1 MRTKLSLPFD
11 KSDFQNVREYLGLLL
26 GLILLNS
33 TLEASQPRPACKHS
47 VHWTGDNT
55 AALKWAQSAKVKSK
69 AGQMAN
75 LAMIWAQAYGNFEV
89 TGTDHL
95 AGLKMGD
102 IDGATRDKVL
112 TSLPPHLFR
121 EIESLPGVLDLFLL
135 CDPSARA
142 TPITQ
147 HRAFCMVHSCLVLAL
162 AH

>member
-1 MRTKLSLPFD
+1 MWTTLTLLFG
-11 KSDFQNVREYLGLLL
+11 KSDFQNVREYLGVLL

-33 TLEASQPRPACKHS
+33 SSEVAHPRPTFKHS

-69 AGQMAN
+69 SGQMAN

-112 TSLPPHLFR
+112 TSFHLCSFGR
-121 EIESLPGVLDLFLL
+121 SSLCPG
-135 CDPSARA
+135 S
-142 TPITQ
+142 
-147 HRAFCMVHSCLVLAL
+147 
-162 AH
+162 